1 MTDPKVSVI
10 VPHYNDLAGLALCLD
25 ALDRQSFPR
34 DDFEVI
40 IGDNASPC
48 GIAEVERVARGRAKV
63 VLVEDK
69 GAGPARNGAV
79 LHAKGEILAFVDSDC
94 VPDPEWLA
102 VGVAAVRPGHFVGGK
117 VFVIRPEKG
126 LNGAQAYEL
135 LFAFDNKTYV
145 LKKNFTGSGN
155 LFVTRADFERVGPF
169 RVGVSEDKE
178 WSHRALQSGL
188 TIGYAEGAAVGHPPR
203 DDFQALL
210 GKTRRIEKE
219 LFLYAMERRGGR
231 AKWMLRSLLMP
242 GMILKEG
249 ARVLRAPEIAGHRLK
264 ALGAVIKLRLWRSAA
279 GLRHSL
285 GFDL

>member
-10 VPHYNDLAGLALCLD
+10 VPHYNDLAGLGLCLD

-48 GIAEVERVARGRAKV
+48 GIAEVERVARGRARV
-63 VLVEDK
+63 VLVEEK

-79 LHAKGEILAFVDSDC
+79 LHARGEILAFVDSDC

-102 VGVAAVRPGHFVGGK
+102 VGAAAVRPGHFVGGK
-117 VFVIRPEKG
+117 VFVIRPQKE

-135 LFAFDNKTYV
+135 LFAFDNETYV
-145 LKKNFTGSGN
+145 RKKNFTGSGN
-155 LFVTRADFERVGPF
+155 LFVTKTDFERVGPF

-178 WSHRALQSGL
+178 WSHRALQSGM

-203 DDFQALL
+203 DDFSALL

-249 ARVLRAPEIAGHRLK
+249 ARVARAPEVAGVRLK
-264 ALGAVIKLRLWRSAA
+264 ALGAVVKLRLWRSAA

-285 GFDL
+285 GLDL